1 MEKKLTMLRRLVA
14 QPINGQDTCPSQAPH
29 HYVTAHAAFS
39 KPSAQHPTAQVGE
52 GLFVG
57 NKRHATDVRTLVSL
71 GVTGAMNCAP
81 TGISSLN
88 LDVYTHHGIAYGY
101 TNVSQDDFR
110 YPILHDRDG
119 QRSEHLETAKSFY
132 DRVRQTGASAELLS
146 GGFVRC

>member
-57 NKRHATDVRTLVSL
+57 NKRHVLGTLLPS
-71 GVTGAMNCAP
+71 P
-81 TGISSLN
+81 
-88 LDVYTHHGIAYGY
+88 
-101 TNVSQDDFR
+101 
-110 YPILHDRDG
+110 
-119 QRSEHLETAKSFY
+119 RSHQFFPS
-132 DRVRQTGASAELLS
+132 
-146 GGFVRC
+146 